1 MEKATMNL
9 KQLPEFLILAIV
21 IGTQMAASA
30 AESGQA
36 TPVSWNHDG
45 EFRVSIEGELRIV
58 NMKDNVIVVQ
68 GEIEVRGDEAR
79 FEYTLDTDELLRVT
93 VTGTPVSYQQN
104 GESSEEAVSG
114 TSDTLIMYNDESS
127 QETIVELVGNA
138 FLETPD
144 STMRCARIVH
154 QTELDLVSGTGPCQ
168 GSLSSTTN

>member
-1 MEKATMNL
+1 MAKAAMKL
-9 KQLPEFLILAIV
+9 IQLPSSAILAIALA
-21 IGTQMAASA
+21 IPMLLSA
-30 AESGQA
+30 AESEQV

-58 NMKDNVIVVQ
+58 NMKDNVIVMQ
-68 GEIEVRGDEAR
+68 GEIEVRGNEAR

-93 VTGTPVSYQQN
+93 VTGTPVSYRQN
-104 GESSEEAVSG
+104 SESAEEAVSG
-114 TSDTLIMYNDESS
+114 TSDTLVMYNDETS
-127 QETIVELVGNA
+127 QETIVELLGNA

>member
-1 MEKATMNL
+1 MAKAGM
-9 KQLPEFLILAIV
+9 KSDQFLNATLLTIV
-21 IGTQMAASA
+21 LSIPMATSA
-30 AESGQA
+30 AESEPV

-58 NMKDNVIVVQ
+58 NMKENVIVVQ
-68 GEIEVRGDEAR
+68 GEIEVRGNEAR

-104 GESSEEAVSG
+104 SESADEAVSG
-114 TSDTLIMYNDESS
+114 TSDTLIIYNDETS

-168 GSLSSTTN
+168 GSLSSAAN